1 LTLPAAGICALI
13 AAGCGSAAPAR
24 VPTVSELAR
33 LRAHLADAQTAAAHH
48 DRQAATAALDA
59 LGADV
64 ALLRREGLLSS
75 PLATTLATDVA
86 QARRRAVLELP
97 PPAPVA
103 PVTTTPA
110 ATATPAPVAVPPAGG
125 ADQGKPKDH
134 GKPPD
139 HPQPPDHKK
148 PKDHGGG

>member
-1 LTLPAAGICALI
+1 
-13 AAGCGSAAPAR
+13 
-24 VPTVSELAR
+24 VSELAR
-33 LRAHLADAQTAAAHH
+33 LRAHLADAQTAAANR
-48 DRQAATAALDA
+48 DRPATTAALDA

-64 ALLRREGLLSS
+64 TLLRHEGLLSS

-86 QARRRAVLELP
+86 QARRRAGFELP

-103 PVTTTPA
+103 AVTTTPTTA
-110 ATATPAPVAVPPAGG
+110 APATPATAAVPPGG
-125 ADQGKPKDH
+125 GPAQGKPKDH

-139 HPQPPDHKK
+139 HAQPPDHKK